1 MLFSAKQSPQ
11 VMRLTIVLFLVI
23 IGNSC
28 KKELQ
33 RIDVYT
39 PTVFLAEA
47 QQTALKT
54 WQGEQPLADHSLSSW
69 QFALGSLPEQFQVV
83 ATDFPKPDSLVR
95 LPHRINYPNRSM
107 WYKTRILLDTTQL
120 LVVDADDGAQVFFQ
134 GEQVPQALPNAFI
147 LPATG
152 DSVDLIIRVLNN
164 ALKGGLRKAELF
176 PREEGLAY
184 FERKDYAAPGA
195 AYPILNDLAQPVLLA
210 EPYVQQPTPEKYL
223 LKVVSTS
230 SNSASLVFGL
240 HKETLDKHISKVF
253 PIGRVF
259 TFTLK
264 DLLPASTYYYQ
275 FRQGNFQS
283 EIYRLQTAAPSE
295 RFSFTAWGDSQG
307 GWPVFRQLTES
318 MQATG
323 AKFSIGL
330 GDLVADGAQH
340 TQWLDFLHALH
351 PVAAHQPVFPVIG
364 NHDYDGQYDD
374 LRPVLYQQYIRED
387 TYFSWVYKNCYFIAL
402 DPNESFP
409 LGINGKQL
417 RWLEAQFASPE
428 WQAADWRFLLLHQP
442 PYSQGW
448 PDYHGDAFIRDLV
461 EEKAAT
467 AKIDFVL
474 SGHSH
479 CYERLSKKFGYQT
492 THFLI
497 MGGAGGGLE
506 PPQSSEYPLMD
517 TVIKAHHYGLFEV
530 AGAKIKFRVI
540 GLDNQTLD
548 ELTFTK

>member
-1 MLFSAKQSPQ
+1 
-11 VMRLTIVLFLVI
+11 MRLTIILILVI
-23 IGNSC
+23 IANSC

-33 RIDVYT
+33 LMEVHT
-39 PTVFLAEA
+39 PAVFLSETQKPELQA
-47 QQTALKT
+47 
-54 WQGEQPLADHSLSSW
+54 WQGERPPVAYSLSSW
-69 QFALGSLPEQFQVV
+69 HFSLGRLPERFL
-83 ATDFPKPDSLVR
+83 ATAMDFPNQDTLVS
-95 LPHRINYPNRSM
+95 LPHRLNYPNRSI
-107 WYKTRILLDTTQL
+107 WYRTRILLDTAKL
-120 LVVDADDGAQVFFQ
+120 LVVNADDGAQVFFQ
-134 GEQVPQALPNAFI
+134 GEQVRQALPNAFI
-147 LPATG
+147 LPATS
-152 DSVDLIIRVLNN
+152 DSTVLIIRVLNN

-176 PREEGLAY
+176 PLMEGLTY
-184 FERKDYAAPGA
+184 FGRKDYAAPGTS
-195 AYPILNDLAQPVLLA
+195 YPPLHDLTQPVLLA
-210 EPYVQQPTPEKYL
+210 EPYIQQQAPEKYL

-230 SNSASLVFGL
+230 SAPASLVYGL
-240 HKETLDKHISKVF
+240 QEETLDNLLSTEVPISR
-253 PIGRVF
+253 IF

-264 DLLPASTYYYQ
+264 DLLPATTYYYQ

-283 EIYRLQTAAPSE
+283 KIYHLQTATPEE

-307 GWPVFRQLTES
+307 GWPVFRELTES
-318 MQATG
+318 MRAT
-323 AKFSIGL
+323 ASDFSIGL

-351 PVAAHQPVFPVIG
+351 PIAAHQPVFPVIG

-467 AKIDFVL
+467 AEIDFVL

-479 CYERLSKKFGYQT
+479 CYERLSKKFGDQS

-530 AGAKIKFRVI
+530 AGPEIKFRVI
-540 GLDNQTLD
+540 GLNDQTLD
-548 ELTFTK
+548 EQTFTK